1 MDKFASLNAKD
12 KRAYF
17 EVAAA
22 DLNIMPQL
30 VEKDFWVCWILKGLF
45 SLPEVGSHLTFKGG
59 TSLSKCYNVIKR
71 FSEDIDISI
80 ERPFLSKAKTIEPD
94 KEESNKENQKR
105 LKELQAV
112 CKSKIDDVI
121 VPGLKQAIATVLPDK
136 EEWKLSL
143 DPEDPDG
150 QTVLF
155 TFPHSM
161 ISNVESYVRSSVK
174 IEFGARAD
182 HWPVETATIVPYI
195 VNVSGERVVEGF
207 SVRVLAAERTFWE
220 KATILH
226 MIYHYPFEKN
236 APLRMSRHYYDIYA
250 MADSPIYKR
259 ALGNI
264 SLLKHVA
271 DHKAL
276 FFKANWA
283 HYEEATPS
291 GLRLL
296 PREDQMNALKNDY
309 RQMQQMFFEEP
320 PTFDRVIEKLRGI
333 EKQINSMKME
343 IDAGT
348 GNRALSPLKIGG
360 RMQ

>member
-1 MDKFASLNAKD
+1 MDKFVLLANKD

-22 DLNIMPQL
+22 NLNIMPQL
-30 VEKDFWVCWILKGLF
+30 VEKDFWVCWILKILF
-45 SLPEVGSHLTFKGG
+45 SLPDVGSHLTFKGG

-80 ERPFLSKAKTIEPD
+80 ERPFLSKTQLIEPD
-94 KEESNKENQKR
+94 KEKSNKENQKR
-105 LKELQAV
+105 LKELQLA
-112 CKSKIDDVI
+112 CKTKIDEII
-121 VPGLKQAIATVLPDK
+121 VPSLKQAIAIVLFDAG
-136 EEWKLSL
+136 EWKIEMDS
-143 DPEDPDG
+143 EDEDG

-155 TFPHSM
+155 IFPHAMTSTA
-161 ISNVESYVRSSVK
+161 ESYIRSSVK

-195 VNVSGERVVEGF
+195 VNVPGERVVEGVA
-207 SVRVLAAERTFWE
+207 VRVLAAERTFWE

-226 MIYHYPFEKN
+226 MIYYYPSEKN
-236 APLRMSRHYYDIYA
+236 APPRMSRHYYDIYA

-259 ALGNI
+259 ALENI
-264 SLLKHVA
+264 SLLKTVA
-271 DHKAL
+271 EHKAL

-283 HYEEATPS
+283 HYEEATPA

-296 PREDQMNALKNDY
+296 PREDQMSALKNDY

-320 PTFDRVIEKLRGI
+320 PTFDQIIEKLRGL
-333 EKQINSMKME
+333 EKEINRISV
-343 IDAGT
+343 
-348 GNRALSPLKIGG
+348 
-360 RMQ
+360 

>member
-1 MDKFASLNAKD
+1 MDKFVSLDAKD

-22 DLNIMPQL
+22 NLNIMPQL
-30 VEKDFWVCWILKGLF
+30 VEKDFWVCWILKVLF
-45 SLPEVGSHLTFKGG
+45 SLPEVGEHLTFKGG

-80 ERPFLSKAKTIEPD
+80 ERPFLSKTKTIEPD
-94 KEESNKENQKR
+94 KEKSNKENQKR
-105 LKELQAV
+105 LKELQEV
-112 CKSKIDDVI
+112 CKTKITEII
-121 VPGLKQAIATVLPDK
+121 VPSLRQAIAAALPDK
-136 EEWKLSL
+136 KEWKIELHA
-143 DPEDPDG
+143 EDPDG

-155 TFPHSM
+155 TFPHAM
-161 ISNVESYVRSSVK
+161 ISSAESYVRSSVK
-174 IEFGARAD
+174 VEFGARAD

-195 VNVSGERVVEGF
+195 VNVPGERVVEGV

-226 MIYHYPFEKN
+226 MIYNYPTEKN
-236 APLRMSRHYYDIYA
+236 VPPRMSRHYYDISV

-259 ALGNI
+259 ALENI
-264 SLLKHVA
+264 SLLKTVA
-271 DHKAL
+271 EHKAL

-283 HYEEATPS
+283 HYEEATPA

-296 PREDQMNALKNDY
+296 PREDQMSALKNDY

-320 PTFDRVIEKLRGI
+320 PTFDKIIEKLRGI
-333 EKQINSMKME
+333 EKEINR
-343 IDAGT
+343 I
-348 GNRALSPLKIGG
+348 
-360 RMQ
+360 

>member
-1 MDKFASLNAKD
+1 MDKFVSLDAKD

-22 DLNIMPQL
+22 SLNIMPQL
-30 VEKDFWVCWILKGLF
+30 VEKDFWVCWILKVLF
-45 SLPEVGSHLTFKGG
+45 SLPEVGGHLTFKGG

-94 KEESNKENQKR
+94 KEKSNKENQKR
-105 LKELQAV
+105 LKELQEA
-112 CKSKIDDVI
+112 CKTKIYEVI
-121 VPGLKQAIATVLPDK
+121 VPSLKQVIAAALPDK
-136 EEWKLSL
+136 KEWKIEL
-143 DPEDPDG
+143 DTEDPDG

-161 ISNVESYVRSSVK
+161 ISNAESYIRSSVK
-174 IEFGARAD
+174 VEFGARAD
-182 HWPVETATIVPYI
+182 HWPVEATTIVPYI
-195 VNVSGERVVEGF
+195 VNVPGERVVEGV

-226 MIYHYPFEKN
+226 MIYYYPNEKN
-236 APLRMSRHYYDIYA
+236 VPGRMSRHYYDIYA
-250 MADSPIYKR
+250 MANSPIYKR
-259 ALGNI
+259 ALENI
-264 SLLKHVA
+264 SLLKTVA
-271 DHKAL
+271 EHKAL

-283 HYEEATPS
+283 HYEEATPA

-320 PTFDRVIEKLRGI
+320 PTFDQIIEKLRAI
-333 EKQINSMKME
+333 EKEINR
-343 IDAGT
+343 I
-348 GNRALSPLKIGG
+348 
-360 RMQ
+360 

>member
-1 MDKFASLNAKD
+1 MDKFVSLDAKD

-22 DLNIMPQL
+22 NLNIMPQL
-30 VEKDFWVCWILKGLF
+30 VEKDFWVCWILKALF
-45 SLPEVGSHLTFKGG
+45 SLPEVGTHLTFKGG
-59 TSLSKCYNVIKR
+59 TSLSKCYNIIKR
-71 FSEDIDISI
+71 FSEDIDISL
-80 ERPFLSKAKTIEPD
+80 ERPFLSKTKAIEPGKD
-94 KEESNKENQKR
+94 KSNKENQKR

-112 CKSKIDDVI
+112 CKTKIDDVI
-121 VPGLKQAIATVLPDK
+121 FPSLKQAIAAVLLDK
-136 EEWKLSL
+136 KEWKLSL
-143 DPEDPDG
+143 DSDDLDG

-155 TFPHSM
+155 TFPHAM
-161 ISNVESYVRSSVK
+161 INNAESYLRSSVK

-195 VNVSGERVVEGF
+195 VNVPGERVVEGV

-226 MIYHYPFEKN
+226 MIYYYPSEKN
-236 APLRMSRHYYDIYA
+236 APPRMSRHYYDIYA

-259 ALGNI
+259 ALENI
-264 SLLKHVA
+264 SLLKTVVE
-271 DHKAL
+271 HKAL

-296 PREDQMNALKNDY
+296 PRDDQRSSLKNDY

-320 PTFDRVIEKLRGI
+320 PTFDQIIEKLRGI
-333 EKQINSMKME
+333 EKQINRISV
-343 IDAGT
+343 
-348 GNRALSPLKIGG
+348 
-360 RMQ
+360 

>member
-1 MDKFASLNAKD
+1 MDKFVSLDAKD

-22 DLNIMPQL
+22 NLNIMPQL
-30 VEKDFWVCWILKGLF
+30 VEKDFWVCWILKVLF
-45 SLPEVGSHLTFKGG
+45 SLPEVGGHLTFKGG

-80 ERPFLSKAKTIEPD
+80 ERTFLSKTKTIEPD
-94 KEESNKENQKR
+94 KEKSNKENQKR
-105 LKELQAV
+105 LKELQEV
-112 CKSKIDDVI
+112 CKTKIDEVI
-121 VPGLKQAIATVLPDK
+121 VPGLKQTIATALPNK
-136 EEWKLSL
+136 KEWKIEL
-143 DPEDPDG
+143 DTEDPDG

-161 ISNVESYVRSSVK
+161 TSNAESYIRSSVK
-174 IEFGARAD
+174 VEFGARAD

-195 VNVSGERVVEGF
+195 VNVPGERVVEGV

-226 MIYHYPFEKN
+226 MIYNYPTEKN
-236 APLRMSRHYYDIYA
+236 VPPRMSRHYYDIYA
-250 MADSPIYKR
+250 MSGSPIYKR
-259 ALGNI
+259 ALESI
-264 SLLKHVA
+264 TLLKTVA
-271 DHKAL
+271 EHKAL

-283 HYEEATPS
+283 HYEEATPA

-296 PREDQMNALKNDY
+296 PREDQMGALKNDY

-320 PTFDRVIEKLRGI
+320 PTFDQIIEKLRGI
-333 EKQINSMKME
+333 EKEINR
-343 IDAGT
+343 I
-348 GNRALSPLKIGG
+348 
-360 RMQ
+360 